1 MSITIES
8 ILLDRINELSQE
20 LAGAKHDLQRATKE
34 VSDLDEDYKK
44 LKWESDRMYS
54 DKTELINHIL
64 DILLQVDEVR
74 DRAEKDGCESYM
86 EDVKEI
92 LDEWNKTYKYK

>member
-64 DILLQVDEVR
+64 DILLQVDEVH
-74 DRAEKDGCESYM
+74 DRAEKDGCESFM

>member
-20 LAGAKHDLQRATKE
+20 LAGVKHDLQLATKE

-44 LKWESDRMYS
+44 LKWEADRMSY
-54 DKTELINHIL
+54 DRAEVTNHIM
-64 DILLQVDEVR
+64 DILLQVDEVY
-74 DRAEKDGCESYM
+74 DRAEKDGCESFM
-86 EDVKEI
+86 EDVKKI
-92 LDEWNKTYKYK
+92 LDEWNETYTYR